1 VNHALTRI
9 LTPLWLA
16 AAMLLLA
23 AAVAMAGNKALLEN
37 WAKNKQQIKEKV
49 YEQLQKEGK
58 IPKNGSVYFEART
71 KKDPANP
78 KNVLV
83 EVDAIRVE
91 EAGEKTTWRK
101 AQAETEGPGMIHG
114 GAVAV
119 PETKP
124 GKAADKP
131 IHSAPTPIKPVDVT
145 GYVRLGTLDIPVG
158 EVVSDSLTIKDGK
171 IAPDAPPA
179 TGKKNSKPGGPEIP

>member
-1 VNHALTRI
+1 MKHALQRI

-16 AAMLLLA
+16 ATTLLV
-23 AAVAMAGNKALLEN
+23 AAVAMAGNQALLEN

-83 EVDAIRVE
+83 EVDAIRVD
-91 EAGEKTTWRK
+91 EAGEKTTWK
-101 AQAETEGPGMIHG
+101 KPQAETEGPGPVRG
-114 GAVAV
+114 GAVAL

-124 GKAADKP
+124 GKATGKP
-131 IHSAPTPIKPVDVT
+131 AHSAPTPIKPVDVT

-158 EVVSDSLTIKDGK
+158 EVVSDTLTIKDGK
-171 IAPDAPPA
+171 IAPDAAPA
-179 TGKKNSKPGGPEIP
+179 PGKKAPKSGQEVP